1 MSKGTIN
8 KAILIGRVGND
19 AELRYTP
26 NGDAVA
32 NFSLATTEVWKDQE
46 GNLKE
51 KTEWH
56 RIVVW
61 RKLAEFCGQY
71 IKKGSHIYV
80 EGRLTTQSWQDKDGN
95 KKYSTQIM
103 ANQIQLLGSKPE
115 TGKVEQKTEP
125 VKEESKNPFD
135 KPSEEPK
142 SEGTEE
148 NKGAGWGDD
157 EIPF

>member
-1 MSKGTIN
+1 MAKGTLN
-8 KAILIGRVGND
+8 KVLLIGRLGND
-19 AELRYTP
+19 PELRYTP
-26 NGDAVA
+26 AGDAVA
-32 NFSLATTEVWKDQE
+32 NFSLATNEAWKDQE
-46 GNLKE
+46 GNPKE

-56 RIVVW
+56 RVVVW

-103 ANQIQLLGSKPE
+103 ANQIQLLDPKPE

-142 SEGTEE
+142 SEETEE
-148 NKGAGWGDD
+148 NKGVGWGDE